1 MLVAFTNNN
10 NDNEVLKCNQEDLK
24 LDDKIP
30 RKLIN
35 DLHKNDTSWTFHGQK
50 KEIKQMFRI
59 EEIL

>member
-30 RKLIN
+30 RKKLTIY
-35 DLHKNDTSWTFHGQK
+35 TSWTSWTVHGQK
-50 KEIKQMFRI
+50 KEIKQMFRR